1 MKKILFLILLTIG
14 LFTFAGSALAQDN
27 GKIPISV
34 FERKDCNHCQAEK
47 AFLDALALERDD
59 LEITYHDIA
68 EQLHK
73 EHFYEL
79 TKIDNLPKVTPITLV
94 GNTIIQGFDSAET
107 TGIRIKEII
116 KKSEGKN
123 TLNFGEYL
131 EAGGHGNVESYE
143 EGICDDEACPIEQSE
158 AKDLVKLP
166 FFGVINLKNYSLP
179 VLSLILGFIDG
190 FNPCAMWVLV
200 MFLVILLEAGSRKKM
215 LQVAGLFI
223 AAETIMYYLILNLWF
238 TTWDFIGLD
247 KVVTPIIGM
256 ISIGAGLYF
265 LYDFMT
271 NKGGECKVTDYSK
284 RQKTRDRIK
293 AIVSSP
299 LTIASAIAILGIAL
313 SVNIIEFACSV
324 GIPQAFTKILDINE
338 FSVLKRQLYM
348 VLYII
353 MYMIDDLIIF
363 GIAIYSFEKI
373 GLTSKYAR
381 YCHLIGGL
389 LMLILGYFLLFDPSA
404 LVFG

>member
-1 MKKILFLILLTIG
+1 MKKILFFILLIIG
-14 LFTFAGSALAQDN
+14 LFTFAGHALAQDN
-27 GKIPISV
+27 GRIPISV
-34 FERKDCNHCQAEK
+34 FERKDCKHCQAEK

-68 EQLHK
+68 EPAHK
-73 EHFYEL
+73 EHFYQL
-79 TKIDNLPKVTPITLV
+79 TEVDGLPKVTPITLI
-94 GNTIIQGFDSAET
+94 GNTVIQGFDSAET
-107 TGIRIKEII
+107 TGIRIKEIL
-116 KKSEGKN
+116 KKSEGEK
-123 TLNFGEYL
+123 TLNFEEYIK
-131 EAGGHGNVESYE
+131 AGGHGNVESYE
-143 EGICDDEACPIEQSE
+143 EGICTDEACPIEQSE

-200 MFLVILLEAGSRKKM
+200 MFLVILLETGSRKKM

-247 KVVTPIIGM
+247 KIVTPVIGM

-299 LTIASAIAILGIAL
+299 ITIVSAIAILGIAL
-313 SVNIIEFACSV
+313 SVNIIEFACSI

-338 FSVLKRQLYM
+338 FSALKRQLYM

-363 GIAIYSFEKI
+363 GIAIYSFERI

-389 LMLILGYFLLFDPSA
+389 LMLLLGYFLMFNPSA
-404 LVFG
+404 LVFS